1 MKTLSFVIPV
11 YNEEKR
17 LQKTFSALNNFKAPE
32 ELKLQ
37 EVIFVDD
44 GSIDSTKQSLEHAKT
59 MLKKT
64 LKAKIKIIS
73 YSQNKGKGYAV
84 KQGMLSANSDYTL
97 FFDADMSTPLSE
109 LSKFIPYVRVN
120 KDVIIGTRKNGQSTV
135 LVHQPKFRELLG
147 KSFTLITKF
156 ALRLNVTDF
165 TCGFKLFS
173 KEAKDRIFKQS
184 TINTWGYD
192 AEIIF
197 LANKFGFPI
206 QEKAVLWSNDKNT
219 KVKLYKAI
227 PQTFME
233 LFLIIWRHEI
243 KPALLFIF
251 GNLNIINRYRVS
263 I

>member
-17 LQKTFSALNNFKAPE
+17 LQTTFLALQKFKTPKG
-32 ELKLQ
+32 LKLQ
-37 EVIFVDD
+37 EVIFVND
-44 GSIDSTKQSLEHAKT
+44 GSKDSTRQRIQSAKT
-59 MLKKT
+59 ILE
-64 LKAKIKIIS
+64 KALRAKVKLIS
-73 YSQNKGKGYAV
+73 YPQNKGKGYAV
-84 KQGMLSANSDYTL
+84 KQGMLIANSDYAL
-97 FFDADMSTPLSE
+97 FFDADISTPLSE
-109 LSKFIPYVRVN
+109 LKKFMPYIKEG

-135 LVHQPKFRELLG
+135 IIHQPKIRELLG
-147 KSFTLITKF
+147 KSFTLITKL

-173 KEAKDRIFKQS
+173 KEARDRIFKQS

-192 AEIIF
+192 AEILF

-233 LFLIIWRHEI
+233 LFLINWRHEI
-243 KPALLFIF
+243 KPALLFISR
-251 GNLNIINRYRVS
+251 NLHIINRYRVS

>member
-17 LQKTFSALNNFKAPE
+17 LPKTFSALSKFRAPE
-32 ELKLQ
+32 GLELQ
-37 EVIFVDD
+37 EVIFVND
-44 GSIDSTKQSLEHAKT
+44 GSRDATKRNIQDTAT
-59 MLKKT
+59 MLKKA
-64 LKAKIKIIS
+64 LGAKIKIVS
-73 YSQNKGKGYAV
+73 YTQNKGKGYAV
-84 KQGMLSANSDYTL
+84 KQGMLNANSDYML

-109 LSKFIPYVRVN
+109 LNKFMPYIKMG

-135 LVHQPKFRELLG
+135 VVHQPKVRELLG
-147 KSFTLITKF
+147 KSFTLITKI

-173 KEAKDRIFKQS
+173 KEAKDKIFKQC

-192 AEIIF
+192 AEILF
-197 LANKFGFPI
+197 LAKKLNFPI

-233 LFLIIWRHEI
+233 LFLINWRHEI
-243 KPALLFIF
+243 KPALLFISK
-251 GNLNIINRYRVS
+251 NLNIMNRYRVS